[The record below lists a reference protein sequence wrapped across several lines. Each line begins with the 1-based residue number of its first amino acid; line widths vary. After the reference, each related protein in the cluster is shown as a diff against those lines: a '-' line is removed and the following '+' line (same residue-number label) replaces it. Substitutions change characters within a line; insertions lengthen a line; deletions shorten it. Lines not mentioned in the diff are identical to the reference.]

1 MTVSYLLWVEMEGFY
16 VDHHESTDKPLIVA
30 REKIVLDANL
40 IARKRGVRLGM
51 EVRQAKAV
59 VTDCVVKLWEPE
71 RYHARRNQWLNVCT
85 DYTGVIEPL
94 DQHIAALDLS
104 GHPNPLDVTERM
116 VRELVG
122 KIKLNVHYGAAT
134 SVWISKLAADRHD
147 LGRAVHTPS
156 EFLAD
161 LPVSDLL
168 PVSEDARQRLT
179 FLGYRSIG
187 EVAQL
192 PLDTLQGQFGEEAHL
207 IFSASKGK
215 HHQPVHAIYPLDSI
229 QECLLFDGVV
239 EDTDTIDNGLQAIAE
254 RVGRR
259 LTDKGMQGS
268 KLSIRLEFE
277 ERNYCKDR
285 RFTKPIH
292 NPLTTLIAMRLLIQ
306 DALDAPVVGIHVRL
320 TDLEKT
326 RYRQQEL
333 EGFNL
338 RSKRPEAQSAVG
350 YVRTVFGDQSL
361 KLGSEIEL
369 PRRIRV
375 LKEWQN
381 ATGWR

>member
-1 MTVSYLLWVEMEGFY
+1 MEGFY
-16 VDHHESTDKPLIVA
+16 VDHHESTEKPLIVA

-40 IARKRGVRLGM
+40 VARQRGVRLGM
-51 EVRQAKAV
+51 EIRQAKAV

-71 RYHARRNQWLNVCT
+71 RYHARRNQWLDVCT

-104 GHPNPLDVTERM
+104 GHPNPLDVTERV

-122 KIKLNVHYGAAT
+122 KTKLNVHYGAAP
-134 SVWISKLAADRHD
+134 SVWIAKLAADRQD
-147 LGRAVHTPS
+147 LGRAVHAPT

-168 PVSEDARQRLT
+168 PVSEDARNRLT
-179 FLGYRSIG
+179 FLGYRTIG
-187 EVAQL
+187 EIAQL

-207 IFSASKGK
+207 ILSASKGR
-215 HHQPVHAIYPLDSI
+215 HYQTVHAIYPLDSI
-229 QECLLFDGVV
+229 QECLLFDGVI
-239 EDTDTIDNGLQAIAE
+239 EDTETIDNGLQAIAE

-259 LTDKGMQGS
+259 LTDKVMQGS
-268 KLSIRLEFE
+268 KLAIRIEFE
-277 ERNYCKDR
+277 ERSYSKDR

-292 NPLTTLIAMRLLIQ
+292 NPLTALIAMRLLIQ
-306 DALDAPVVGIHVRL
+306 DALDTPVIGIHVSL

-338 RSKRPEAQSAVG
+338 RSKRPEALSAIG

-369 PRRIRV
+369 PRRVRV